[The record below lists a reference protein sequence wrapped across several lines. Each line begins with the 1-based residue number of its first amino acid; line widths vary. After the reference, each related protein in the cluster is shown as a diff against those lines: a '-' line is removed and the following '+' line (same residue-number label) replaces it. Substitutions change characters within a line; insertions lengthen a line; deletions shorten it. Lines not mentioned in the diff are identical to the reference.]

1 MAKPLLSNELWEEL
15 AALLPPPKPRRYSF
29 PGRKPVDSRKV
40 FTGILFV
47 LKSGIPWEALPR
59 EMGCGSGMTC
69 WRRLYEW
76 QKAGVWQKVAGLLI
90 AKLPDADKIDW
101 SRALVGRSTMPVPSE
116 PVHATPPQIEEVHHF
131 LPLDEP
137 QPLPLPEV
145 SQATLPLVEQLEQ
158 HAA

>member
-15 AALLPPPKPRRYSF
+15 AALLPLPKPRRYSF
-29 PGRKPVDSRKV
+29 PGRKPVDNRKV

-76 QKAGVWQKVAGLLI
+76 QRAGVWQDVSKVLLE
-90 AKLPDADKIDW
+90 KLPEAEKIDW
-101 SRALVGRSTMPVPSE
+101 ARAVVGRHSSPPPSQPPLE
-116 PVHATPPQIEEVHHF
+116 PISQRIEEQ
-131 LPLDEP
+131 LPI
-137 QPLPLPEV
+137 PLPEV
-145 SQATLPLVEQLEQ
+145 SQEPVLFSEQY
-158 HAA
+158 AA

>member
-29 PGRKPVDSRKV
+29 PGRKPIDNRKV

-76 QKAGVWQKVAGLLI
+76 QQAGVWQQVSKLLQE
-90 AKLPDADKIDW
+90 KLPEADKLDW
-101 SRALVGRSTMPVPSE
+101 SRALVGQHS
-116 PVHATPPQIEEVHHF
+116 
-131 LPLDEP
+131 LPLQQQPPLEALPSLKEEEP
-137 QPLPLPEV
+137 LVPLPEV
-145 SQATLPLVEQLEQ
+145 PQEPLHFADQY
-158 HAA
+158 AA

>member
-29 PGRKPVDSRKV
+29 PGRKPIDNRKV

-76 QKAGVWQKVAGLLI
+76 QQAGVWQQVSKLLQE
-90 AKLPDADKIDW
+90 KLPEADKLDW
-101 SRALVGRSTMPVPSE
+101 SRALVGRHSV
-116 PVHATPPQIEEVHHF
+116 PPQRQPSLEALPSLNEEE
-131 LPLDEP
+131 PLV
-137 QPLPLPEV
+137 PLPEV
-145 SQATLPLVEQLEQ
+145 PQEPLHFADQF
-158 HAA
+158 AA

>member
-29 PGRKPVDSRKV
+29 PGRKPIDNRKV

-76 QKAGVWQKVAGLLI
+76 QQAGVWQEVSKLLQT
-90 AKLPDADKIDW
+90 KLPEADKIDW
-101 SRALVGRSTMPVPSE
+101 SRALVGRHSQSSLPKPPLEAAPQMKDEE
-116 PVHATPPQIEEVHHF
+116 PLV
-131 LPLDEP
+131 
-137 QPLPLPEV
+137 PLPEV
-145 SQATLPLVEQLEQ
+145 PQEPLHFMDQY
-158 HAA
+158 AA

>member
-29 PGRKPVDSRKV
+29 PGRKPIDNRKV

-76 QKAGVWQKVAGLLI
+76 QQAGVWQEVSNLLL
-90 AKLPDADKIDW
+90 AKLPEADKLDW
-101 SRALVGRSTMPVPSE
+101 SRAFVGRHSVP
-116 PVHATPPQIEEVHHF
+116 
-131 LPLDEP
+131 PLP
-137 QPLPLPEV
+137 QPPLETIPQVKEEQPLIPLPEV
-145 SQATLPLVEQLEQ
+145 LQEPVLFFEQY
-158 HAA
+158 AA

>member
-1 MAKPLLSNELWEEL
+1 MAKPLLSNDLWEEL
-15 AALLPPPKPRRYSF
+15 AALLPPPKPRRFSF
-29 PGRKPVDSRKV
+29 PGRKPVDNRKV

-76 QKAGVWQKVAGLLI
+76 QKVGCWPVVAKVLI
-90 AKLPDADKIDW
+90 AKLPEADKIDW
-101 SRALVGRSTMPVPSE
+101 SRATVGRSTS
-116 PVHATPPQIEEVHHF
+116 ATPPQQPAETIPQLVEEA
-131 LPLDEP
+131 

-145 SQATLPLVEQLEQ
+145 PLEPLPLLELY
-158 HAA
+158 AA